1 MVFVR
6 NGRIRRESAAVA
18 ALLGAAQLIFDQCF
32 DFECCHLEYPFHP
45 RFHRMPFSSAH
56 QGCQKQFIFC
66 VFLYA
71 ILRTEI
77 LEERYR
83 PSAARMELSI
93 GE

>member
-1 MVFVR
+1 
-6 NGRIRRESAAVA
+6 
-18 ALLGAAQLIFDQCF
+18 
-32 DFECCHLEYPFHP
+32 
-45 RFHRMPFSSAH
+45 MPFSSAH

-83 PSAARMELSI
+83 PSAARYARTFLNTAI
-93 GE
+93 